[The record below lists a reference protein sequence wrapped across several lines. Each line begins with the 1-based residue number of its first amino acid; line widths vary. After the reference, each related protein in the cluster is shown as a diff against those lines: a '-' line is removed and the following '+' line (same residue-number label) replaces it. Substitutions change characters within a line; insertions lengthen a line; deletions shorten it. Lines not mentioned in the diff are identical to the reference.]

1 LTPREFEALRSVFL
15 DSKNEDTKR
24 WVQMRVDILNAP
36 HYSHKD
42 KRPYSLADFFDSPET
57 RAQRE
62 QAERDRMELKRAQ
75 ARDAELAR
83 KMIEARKD
91 RKKVEAI
98 EQEYIPSWARM
109 TPEEKAARGL

>member
-1 LTPREFEALRSVFL
+1 
-15 DSKNEDTKR
+15 
-24 WVQMRVDILNAP
+24 MRVDIHTAP

>member
-1 LTPREFEALRSVFL
+1 
-15 DSKNEDTKR
+15 
-24 WVQMRVDILNAP
+24 
-36 HYSHKD
+36 
-42 KRPYSLADFFDSPET
+42 
-57 RAQRE
+57 
-62 QAERDRMELKRAQ
+62 MELKRAQ